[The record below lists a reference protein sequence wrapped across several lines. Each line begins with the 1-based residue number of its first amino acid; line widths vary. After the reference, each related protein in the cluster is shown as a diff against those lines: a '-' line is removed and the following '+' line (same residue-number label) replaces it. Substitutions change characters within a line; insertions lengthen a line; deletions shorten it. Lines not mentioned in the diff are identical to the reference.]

1 MKITGTFEVSMNPLD
16 TGMSGAEG
24 FQFARR
30 SIDKVFKGEL
40 DASSVGEML
49 SVVTCVQGSAGYV
62 AMETVTGNL
71 CGLDG
76 SFVLQHYGTMREG
89 SQLLVLEIVP
99 DSGTDDLA
107 GITGK
112 MAIKMEDGQH
122 FYEFEYELPG

>member
-1 MKITGTFEVSMNPLD
+1 MKITGTFDVDLKPLD
-16 TGMSGAEG
+16 SAMSGAEG
-24 FQFARR
+24 FMFARR

-49 SVVTCVQGSAGYV
+49 SVVTPVQGSAGYV
-62 AMETVTGNL
+62 AIETVTGNL

-76 SFVLQHYGTMREG
+76 SFVLQHYGSMREG
-89 SQLLVLEIVP
+89 NQLLMLEIVS
-99 DSGTDDLA
+99 DSGTGDLT

-112 MAIKMEDGQH
+112 MAIKIEDGQH